1 MPGIGKL
8 YLTPQYPVIRYV
20 YLKQMDVTLND
31 PSEVPKSTTVSGSTT
46 SMPAIGGY
54 LVTSEQDRKISAA
67 VRREAGRLRNFIR
80 RRVLDASEAE
90 DILQEVLYELVAAH
104 RLMQPIEQAG
114 AWLMR
119 VARNRIIDR
128 FRRKRAEPFVAR
140 GSGGLEDEEEGA
152 LEELLPSLD
161 PGPDGEL
168 LRQMLLEH
176 IEAALDDLPQE
187 QREVFIAHEL
197 DGVSFKELAQ
207 RWGVSVNTLL
217 SRKRYAVLALRDQ
230 LQQIYDEWLDQ

>member
-1 MPGIGKL
+1 
-8 YLTPQYPVIRYV
+8 
-20 YLKQMDVTLND
+20 MDVTLND
-31 PSEVPKSTTVSGSTT
+31 PSEVPKSTTVSGFTT
-46 SMPAIGGY
+46 SMPFVGGD
-54 LVTSEQDRKISAA
+54 LVTSEQDRQISAA
-67 VRREAGRLRNFIR
+67 VRREGGRLRSFIR

-128 FRRKRAEPFVAR
+128 FRRKRGEPFVAR
-140 GSGGLEDEEEGA
+140 GSGRMQDDEDEGHALED
-152 LEELLPSLD
+152 LLPSVE

-168 LRQMLLEH
+168 IRQMLLERVE
-176 IEAALDDLPQE
+176 EALADLPPE
-187 QREVFIAHEL
+187 QREVFVAHEL
-197 DGVSFKELAQ
+197 EGASFKELAE

-230 LQQIYDEWLDQ
+230 LQETYDEWLNQ

>member
-1 MPGIGKL
+1 
-8 YLTPQYPVIRYV
+8 
-20 YLKQMDVTLND
+20 MDVTLYD
-31 PSEVPKSTTVSGSTT
+31 PSEVENSPVVSDSR
-46 SMPAIGGY
+46 PRLPFVGGH

-80 RRVLDASEAE
+80 GRVLDAAEAE
-90 DILQEVLYELVAAH
+90 DILQETLYELVAAH

-140 GSGGLEDEEEGA
+140 SSGRMDDTDEEGESLED
-152 LEELLPSLD
+152 LLPSIE
-161 PGPDGEL
+161 PGPEGEAI
-168 LRQMLLEH
+168 RQVLLEQV
-176 IEAALDDLPQE
+176 EDALDDLPRE

-197 DGVSFKELAQ
+197 EGASFKELAE

-217 SRKRYAVLALRDQ
+217 SRKRYAVLALREQ
-230 LQQIYDEWLDQ
+230 LQDAYDEWLND

>member
-1 MPGIGKL
+1 
-8 YLTPQYPVIRYV
+8 
-20 YLKQMDVTLND
+20 MDVTLHD

-46 SMPAIGGY
+46 SMSFVGGH
-54 LVTSEQDRKISAA
+54 LVSSEQDRQISAA
-67 VRREAGRLRNFIR
+67 VGREAGRLRSFIR

-128 FRRKRAEPFVAR
+128 FRRKRTEPFVPR
-140 GSGGLEDEEEGA
+140 GSGRMEDDEEGGA
-152 LEELLPSLD
+152 LEDLLPSLE

-168 LRQMLLEH
+168 IRQMLLERV
-176 IEAALDDLPQE
+176 EEALDELPRE

-197 DGVSFKELAQ
+197 EGVSFKELAE

-230 LQQIYDEWLDQ
+230 LQDTYDEWLNQ